1 MTAEVFLDLGINIR
15 VDVLLVGA
23 AGSSRCCSGKK
34 NPKNLKY
41 KKLFSF
47 FLKKNCSFF
56 SFFLEYNLKLYHL
69 GLLCLPI
76 KFTILSL

>member
-1 MTAEVFLDLGINIR
+1 MYYWWEQLEVQ
-15 VDVLLVGA
+15 DVVVE
-23 AGSSRCCSGKK
+23 KK